1 MTSQQTQKAL
11 VDGPNGEPL
20 VITDYPIPPLPADY
34 VLAKTAYVSLNPLH
48 QAHWL
53 AAASQGRSK
62 RSGCDDAGGFVY
74 RRSGAV
80 SGDPAIGFGDGALA
94 IHFAKLSSYTVIT
107 TCSPSN
113 FSYVKELE
121 ARIAFDYHVKDVG
134 KKIRE
139 YTNNDLHLA
148 YDTIGS
154 VETAAVCS
162 DALSSRPGGKYM
174 ATLSVRS
181 KRKDIESDYR
191 MGSTSF
197 PASLEDYEFAKRFAG
212 VAEKLVWE
220 GKVRAHR
227 VLLKE
232 GGFEAIPAW
241 WELMRKNKV
250 SGQKKLVYRV

>member
-1 MTSQQTQKAL
+1 MEAVRRWGVGDSFCEARLEKNDWITNHLK
-11 VDGPNGEPL
+11 NGD
-20 VITDYPIPPLPADY
+20 VT
-34 VLAKTAYVSLNPLH
+34 
-48 QAHWL
+48 
-53 AAASQGRSK
+53 
-62 RSGCDDAGGFVY
+62 
-74 RRSGAV
+74 
-80 SGDPAIGFGDGALA
+80 
-94 IHFAKLSSYTVIT
+94 SYTVIT

-148 YDTIGS
+148 YDTVGS

-181 KRKDIESDYR
+181 KRKDVESDYR
-191 MGSTSF
+191 VGYTVFNQDFKMGSTSF
-197 PASLEDYEFAKRFAG
+197 PASLEDYEFAKRFSG